1 MARTTIDLDPTVL
14 AELKARSRRE
24 RKSLGTVA
32 SELLAASMAGSD
44 PEPRPLRWRSQP
56 MGAIVDID
64 DKEAVWRILDG
75 R

>member
-1 MARTTIDLDPTVL
+1 MTRTTLDLDPTVL
-14 AELKARSRRE
+14 ADLKARSRHE

-32 SELLAASMAGSD
+32 SELLAASILV
-44 PEPRPLRWRSQP
+44 EPQTGPLRWRSKP

-64 DKEAVWRILDG
+64 DKDAVWRILDD